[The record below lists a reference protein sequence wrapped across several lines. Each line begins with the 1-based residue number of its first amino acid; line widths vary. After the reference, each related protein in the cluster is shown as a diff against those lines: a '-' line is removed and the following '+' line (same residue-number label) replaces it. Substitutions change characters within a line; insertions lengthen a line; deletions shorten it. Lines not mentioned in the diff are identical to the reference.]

1 MFKGQTSQVSIASVS
16 LKKIFLKINRKNKI
30 TFQLLSATSLQSH
43 NHSLSGWGKEEE
55 SVAGITNLLNIKRHS
70 KTETHI

>member
-1 MFKGQTSQVSIASVS
+1 MNMFKGQTSQVSIASVS

-43 NHSLSGWGKEEE
+43 NHSLSGWE
-55 SVAGITNLLNIKRHS
+55 KRRNQLQ
-70 KTETHI
+70 E